1 MKSARMVCLAAVSIS
16 MLAASVAEA
25 SEPAGVWV
33 KAQGVQLEPSAAAP
47 TRIRIQGAAMM
58 YDGSTDGIFR
68 GYAEPARGVLYY
80 ECPPAQLA
88 TCRDEWSDIVAN
100 INAPLEVCVGLGDQ
114 TQPTGRLRR
123 LDEPSGAA
131 DAYPIHMGILQG
143 FTPCQ
148 MIGQLLSQQVDA
160 GSGAGGTGAGG
171 SGSGGAGTQG
181 SGAGGTDGA
190 AGTSASGSSG
200 NGGSGVLGAA
210 GSAGSNAGTGSG
222 QSGAAANTPENAA
235 SEDRGCSLA
244 TLPLSVPV
252 SGVGLVALA
261 ALTLLR
267 RRRG

>member
-148 MIGQLLSQQVDA
+148 MIGQLLSRQVDA

-171 SGSGGAGTQG
+171 SGGGTQG

-190 AGTSASGSSG
+190 AGTNAGSSG
-200 NGGSGVLGAA
+200 SGGRGVVGAA
-210 GSAGSNAGTGSG
+210 GSGGSNAGAGSG
-222 QSGAAANTPENAA
+222 QSGASANTPENAA

-244 TLPLSVPV
+244 ALPLSVPV
-252 SGVGLVALA
+252 SGVGLAALV